1 MHNPEQWAAQDVPD
15 LAVFKKEIILTFTE
29 YFVNEDT
36 EEVAACVG
44 KARSGRVSAALT
56 PRSSPPHSRA
66 TPRHPAPRR
75 SRIRS
80 LDSPVWHYEV
90 VKRVITMAMDRANRE
105 RDLASRLISDLFG
118 MGLLTSEEVGKGFE
132 RLFELADDLSL
143 DTPDAYKLL
152 AQFLARAVA
161 DETLP
166 PSYLMDPTVK
176 AIGGDIVADAIRL
189 LSQKHSGTRLEHIFS
204 SAHARTVAELKEEVR
219 VMLEEYFAA
228 QDVEEVRRCL
238 QEMRSPFFHHEVVK
252 RGIVLSFDRDAES
265 RDAIVALLAELGREG
280 VRRPPPEGR
289 GSGGD
294 GAARDSSALFARAGH
309 FGQPGRAGHQPRSFG
324 ARRPLPRRPCRAG
337 ADDPSGGCPRGRQ
350 GAAAVV
356 PRRVRLCGRGHG
368 CQGPRPRD

>member
-1 MHNPEQWAAQDVPD
+1 MFP
-15 LAVFKKEIILTFTE
+15 
-29 YFVNEDT
+29 
-36 EEVAACVG
+36 
-44 KARSGRVSAALT
+44 ALT
-56 PRSSPPHSRA
+56 PLSLPRA
-66 TPRHPAPRR
+66 RR
-75 SRIRS
+75 SRVRS

-105 RDLASRLISDLFG
+105 RDLASCLISDLFG
-118 MGLLTSEEVGKGFE
+118 IGLLTSEEIGKGFE

-219 VMLEEYFAA
+219 VMLEEYFVA

-238 QEMRSPFFHHEVVK
+238 QEMRSSFFHHEVVK
-252 RGIVLSFDRDAES
+252 RGIVLSFDRDAEA
-265 RDAIVALLAELGREG
+265 REAIIALLSELGREG
-280 VRRPPPEGR
+280 VRCPRCCAAMEGGGTWRLTRPR
-289 GSGGD
+289 
-294 GAARDSSALFARAGH
+294 RAGH
-309 FGQPGRAGHQPRSFG
+309 LGQPGRPGH
-324 ARRPLPRRPCRAG
+324 
-337 ADDPSGGCPRGRQ
+337 
-350 GAAAVV
+350 
-356 PRRVRLCGRGHG
+356 
-368 CQGPRPRD
+368 